1 MPRRPQCSNAA
12 FSFAKTYPFT
22 ECIEGPD
29 EPFSAY
35 CTKLNGQKGV
45 SEFTDAKTWYPGFEA
60 RGTSLYYRDFDASTV
75 VPSAGDQPYSS
86 RVVNADG
93 TPATD
98 WYGIDMGGGHVLGS
112 GNPGDEGK
120 ALGVKLKLLTPL
132 PGNLG
137 AIVQVT
143 PPKK

>member
-1 MPRRPQCSNAA
+1 MP
-12 FSFAKTYPFT
+12 
-22 ECIEGPD
+22 
-29 EPFSAY
+29 
-35 CTKLNGQKGV
+35 
-45 SEFTDAKTWYPGFEA
+45 EFTDAKTWYPGLEV
-60 RGTSLYYRDFDASTV
+60 RDGSLFYRDFDASVV
-75 VPSAGDQPYSS
+75 VPSKGDQPYST

-93 TPATD
+93 TPATEL
-98 WYGIDMGGGHVLGS
+98 YGTDMGGGHVLGT

-120 ALGVKLKLLTPL
+120 ALGVKFKLVSPL